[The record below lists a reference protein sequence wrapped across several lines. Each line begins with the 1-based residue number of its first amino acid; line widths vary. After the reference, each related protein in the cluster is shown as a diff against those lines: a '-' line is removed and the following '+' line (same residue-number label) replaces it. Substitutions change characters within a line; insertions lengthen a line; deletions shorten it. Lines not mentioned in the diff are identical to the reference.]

1 MHLIPARGRILA
13 ALCLSGAALLLAQ
26 DWKTRSDVPGVDLT
40 GLPPAK
46 TNSALR
52 LLRNHDCTCGCDM
65 KVAQC
70 RVEDP
75 QCAYSK
81 GLAAAIVEA
90 LKAGKSESDAVL
102 AANASRWG
110 TSPAPPKLL
119 EAPVAIPV
127 AGSPVTGAGDAP
139 ITLVEFS
146 DFQCPYCY
154 KAVRQL
160 DAVLK
165 AYPKQVKLIFKEFP
179 LDMHS
184 QAALAAQAAIAAHQ
198 QGKFWPMYE
207 IMFANRS
214 NLSRPA
220 IMTLAGKVG
229 LDLKR
234 FTVDLDSEKTRM
246 TVARDEA
253 DGDKAGVEGTPTV
266 FINGQ
271 RYNGSLEL
279 EPMQKVIDT
288 KLKELAKK

>member
-146 DFQCPYCY
+146 DFQCPYCS
-154 KAVRQL
+154 KAVQETKE
-160 DAVLK
+160 VLK
-165 AYPKQVKLIFKEFP
+165 RFPKDVKLVFKQFP
-179 LDMHS
+179 LDTHS
-184 QAALAAQAAIAAHQ
+184 EAEFGAEVALAAQA
-198 QGKFWPMYE
+198 QGKFWEMHDLLYAGFPDISRARIDSYAKQLKLDM
-207 IMFANRS
+207 NRFHADVES
-214 NLSRPA
+214 HKYRA
-220 IMTLAGKVG
+220 RVQ
-229 LDLKR
+229 
-234 FTVDLDSEKTRM
+234 SEEKEGE
-246 TVARDEA
+246 D
-253 DGDKAGVEGTPTV
+253 AGVGGTPT
-266 FINGQ
+266 FFFNGKKF
-271 RYNGSLEL
+271 NGTFEVAAVVPLI
-279 EPMQKVIDT
+279 K
-288 KLKELAKK
+288 KELGQK